1 MKPARWPLS
10 ISPLYRNK
18 WLRLWRQLLRK
29 EPRVKLTER
38 QSDALSELI
47 NIAFARTGAALSE
60 LTGHRVVLNP
70 PAVAVYRTEELRGAL
85 AKFVPGDVASIH
97 QVFAGPVAGDALLL
111 LNYEG
116 AVQLTDLLIDG
127 HKPSPYLDESARE
140 VLTEVG
146 NILLNACLGMF
157 GNLLNVH
164 VSFSIPRL
172 HLESLD
178 ELVASLLTDGDDLR
192 YSLVVSTAFKV
203 RDSAVSGF
211 LVMALNVAS
220 LDRLLHEVDAWEA
233 RQGLL

>member
-1 MKPARWPLS
+1 M
-10 ISPLYRNK
+10 
-18 WLRLWRQLLRK
+18 
-29 EPRVKLTER
+29 KLTER
-38 QSDALSELI
+38 QTDALSELI

-70 PAVAVYRTEELRGAL
+70 PEVAVYRSEELRGAL

-97 QVFAGPVAGDALLL
+97 QVFAGPVAGDAVLL
-111 LNYEG
+111 LNYAG

-164 VSFSIPRL
+164 VTFSVPRL
-172 HLESLD
+172 HLETLD
-178 ELVASLLTDGDDLR
+178 ELISSITANKPELH
-192 YSLVVSTAFKV
+192 YALVVYTAFLV
-203 RDSAVSGF
+203 RDSSVKGF
-211 LVMALNVAS
+211 LVIVLSVDS
-220 LDRLLHEVDAWEA
+220 LDRLIQEVDAWEA
-233 RQGLL
+233 QQGT

>member
-1 MKPARWPLS
+1 
-10 ISPLYRNK
+10 
-18 WLRLWRQLLRK
+18 
-29 EPRVKLTER
+29 VKLTER
-38 QSDALSELI
+38 QADALSELI

-116 AVQLTDLLIDG
+116 ALQLTDLLTDE
-127 HKPSPYLDESARE
+127 HNPSAFLDESARE

-164 VSFSIPRL
+164 VTFSVPRL
-172 HLESLD
+172 HLETLD
-178 ELVASLLTDGDDLR
+178 ELLASITTNKTEMH
-192 YSLVVSTAFKV
+192 YALVVYTAFQL
-203 RDSAVSGF
+203 RDSFVKGF
-211 LVMALNVAS
+211 LVIVLSVTS
-220 LDRLLHEVDAWEA
+220 LDRLIHEVDTWEA
-233 RQGLL
+233 QQGK

>member
-1 MKPARWPLS
+1 M
-10 ISPLYRNK
+10 
-18 WLRLWRQLLRK
+18 
-29 EPRVKLTER
+29 KLTER
-38 QSDALSELI
+38 QSDALAELI

-70 PAVAVYRTEELRGAL
+70 PEVAVYRTEELRGAL

-116 AVQLTDLLIDG
+116 AVHLTELLTDANLEG
-127 HKPSPYLDESARE
+127 SVFLDESARE

-164 VSFSIPRL
+164 VTFSVPRL
-172 HLESLD
+172 HLETLD
-178 ELVASLLTDGDDLR
+178 ELLASITNDKTEMH
-192 YSLVVSTAFKV
+192 YALVIYTAFQI
-203 RDSAVSGF
+203 RDSSVKGF
-211 LVMALNVAS
+211 LVIVLSVDS
-220 LDRLLHEVDAWEA
+220 LDRLIQEVDVWEA
-233 RQGLL
+233 QQSK